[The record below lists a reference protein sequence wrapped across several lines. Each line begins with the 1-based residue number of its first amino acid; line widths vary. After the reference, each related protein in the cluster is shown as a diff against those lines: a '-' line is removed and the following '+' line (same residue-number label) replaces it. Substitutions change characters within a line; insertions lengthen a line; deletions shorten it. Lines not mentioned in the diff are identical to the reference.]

1 VGFVGISC
9 NLVVPSSV
17 RPVMGEVAFHRG
29 SIRFEKQRSPGGKL
43 VAMPLYDIR
52 STEDQ
57 NFSLAW

>member
-1 VGFVGISC
+1 
-9 NLVVPSSV
+9 
-17 RPVMGEVAFHRG
+17 MGEVAFHRG